1 MKQRWVTVVASCL
14 IILAMVSGLCLGCGR
29 GGENEEVNIIV
40 GNISDMTGPAATA
53 LVPINYAMQDLAD
66 YFNENDLIPGAN
78 IVVRTYDARY
88 DPSRDVPG
96 WDSLMDKGAQ
106 VMVTALPTTA
116 ETLKSF
122 AVRDSIP
129 LWSLTASD
137 AQLDPPGWVF
147 CAEAPTSALVST
159 LMEWISESDIDFPT
173 DRPAKIGSAGWEEP
187 YAISIR
193 DAVKK
198 YAQDHP
204 DKYEWVAGLVAPMGV
219 MTWSGEVEALKACD
233 YVFPPSTGAGMSTF
247 MQEYRAKGYKAKFLG
262 TDAHCAYRGLAI
274 DAVGWA
280 GVDGMLT
287 TQPSRWWNETSS
299 IVDLA
304 KTLIEENHS
313 AEAAA
318 IEYSGIGYIGS
329 IHQLYA
335 FYQVLQQAVKEV
347 GAKNFD
353 GQAFY
358 DTAISFKTTWDGYE
372 EWGFTATKRYTW
384 NATGIYEW
392 SAQQEDIVRKVP
404 EWLTLVLD

>member
-1 MKQRWVTVVASCL
+1 MKKKWVTIVASSL
-14 IILAMVSGLCLGCGR
+14 MILAMVSGLCLGCGG
-29 GGENEEVNIIV
+29 GGEKEKVVIVV
-40 GNISDMTGPAATA
+40 GNISDMTGVASSA
-53 LVPINYAMQDLAD
+53 LVPINYAMHDLAN
-66 YFNENDLIPGAN
+66 YFNDQELIPGAV
-78 IVVRTYDARY
+78 IKVVDYNAMY
-88 DPSRDVPG
+88 DPAQDVPA
-96 WDSLMDKGAQ
+96 WESLKEKGAK

-122 AVRDSIP
+122 AASDKIP

-137 AQLDPPGWVF
+137 AQLEPPGWVF
-147 CAEAPTSALVST
+147 CAEAPTSALINT
-159 LMEWISESDIDFPT
+159 LLEWISESDTDFPA
-173 DRPAKIGSAGWEEP
+173 DRRAKIGSAGWEEP

-193 DAVKK
+193 DAVKE
-198 YAQDHP
+198 YAQAHS
-204 DKYEWVAGLVAPMGV
+204 DKFEWVAGMLAPMGV
-219 MTWSGEVEALKACD
+219 MTWSGEVEALKDCD
-233 YVFPPSTGAGMSTF
+233 YVVPPSTGVGMSTF
-247 MQEYRAKGYKAKFLG
+247 MKEYRDKGYHAKFLG

-274 DAVGWA
+274 DAIGWA

-287 TQPSRWWNETSS
+287 TQPSRWWNETSD

-304 KTLIEENHS
+304 NTLIDENHS
-313 AEAAA
+313 GQAAG

-335 FYQVLQQAVKEV
+335 FYQVLQQAVKDV

-358 DTAISFKTTWDGYE
+358 DTAIGFKMSWTGYE
-372 EWGFTATKRYTW
+372 EWGFTSTKRYTW

-404 EWLTLVLD
+404 DWLGLVLD

>member
-1 MKQRWVTVVASCL
+1 MKHRWITVVASCL
-14 IILAMVSGLCLGCGR
+14 MILAMVAAFCLSCGK
-29 GGENEEVNIIV
+29 GGEEGKVTIVV
-40 GNISDMTGPAATA
+40 GNISDMTGPAAPA
-53 LVPINYAMQDLAD
+53 LVPINYVMQDLAD
-66 YFNENDLIPGAN
+66 YFNDHDLIPGAT
-78 IVVRTYDARY
+78 IKVATYDARY

-96 WDSLMDKGAQ
+96 WDSLRDKGAK
-106 VMVTALPTTA
+106 VVVTALPTSA

-122 AVRDSIP
+122 AERDKTP
-129 LWSLTASD
+129 LWSLTASE

-147 CAEAPTSALVST
+147 CAEAPTSALAST
-159 LMEWISESDIDFPT
+159 LMEWISESDTDFPT
-173 DRPAKIGSAGWEEP
+173 GRPAKIGSAGWEEP

-198 YAQDHP
+198 YAQAHP
-204 DKYEWVAGLVAPMGV
+204 DKFEWVAGRLAPMGV

-233 YVFPPSTGAGMSTF
+233 YVFPPSTGTGMSSF
-247 MQEYRAKGYKAKFLG
+247 MQQYRDKGYEAKFLG

-287 TQPSRWWNETSS
+287 TQPTRWWNETSPV
-299 IVDLA
+299 VDLG

-313 AEAAA
+313 GQAAE

-329 IHQLYA
+329 FHQLYA
-335 FYQVLQQAVKEV
+335 FYQVLQQAVKDV

-358 DTAISFKTTWDGYE
+358 DAATSFTITWDGYE
-372 EWGFTATKRYTW
+372 EWDFTGTKRYTW

-392 SAQQEDIVRKVP
+392 NAEQEDLVRKVP
-404 EWLTLVLD
+404 EWLSLVLD